1 MSKKIPNFDFNEM
14 KDDPVILK
22 FEETVM
28 KKLSQKSEQKK
39 VIKK

>member
-1 MSKKIPNFDFNEM
+1 M

-22 FEETVM
+22 FEETVI

-39 VIKK
+39 IIKK